1 MRRRRRIALYAGVGA
16 LVLLCVVVALQIVD
30 SGDGFGLLSAETA
43 SGWTYVAIFG
53 LIVADALFPV
63 FPSES
68 ALNAASTMAAGG
80 DLELALV
87 VLAGALGAIVG
98 DSALYWIAR
107 VAAGSRVQAKLDKAE
122 GQGKVAAGLELMGRS
137 APVLIVAG
145 RFVPGLRFV
154 VNASMGLAR
163 YPYRRFFLWSSI
175 GGVAWSLYT
184 CVLAYWIGIALVDF
198 PLASIVVSGAITTA
212 ILFVIFLVARRQ
224 KRAMQRP
231 GAEATVEPA
240 NA

>member
-1 MRRRRRIALYAGVGA
+1 MRRRRRHALYAGASVL
-16 LVLLCVVVALQIVD
+16 LVLCVVLALQIVD
-30 SGDGFGLLSAETA
+30 AGDGLGLLSAETA

-80 DLELALV
+80 VLDLSLV
-87 VLAGALGAIVG
+87 VISGALGAVVG

-107 VAAGSRVQAKLDKAE
+107 LAAGSRVQAKLDKAE
-122 GQGKVAAGLELMGRS
+122 QQGKVAAGLELMGRS
-137 APVLIVAG
+137 APVLIVGG

-163 YPYRRFFLWSSI
+163 YPYRRFLLWSSI

-184 CVLAYWIGIALVDF
+184 CVLAYWIGIALIDF
-198 PLASIVVSGAITTA
+198 PLASIVVSAAITTA
-212 ILFVIFLVARRQ
+212 ILFAIFLVARRQ
-224 KRAMQRP
+224 RRAMRRP
-231 GAEATVEPA
+231 AAEAAAEPA
-240 NA
+240 KS